1 MSNYN
6 VGDLVAEFLSNCGVT
21 TAFGVVSI
29 HNIPMLDA
37 IGRRNAIRFVMA
49 RGEMGAGHMADG
61 FARATGKLGVT
72 ISSTGPGAAN
82 AVPGLV
88 EARFAGTPVLHLT
101 GQTASKF
108 VDKQLGN
115 VHDVADQLGMLRS
128 VSKSAYRIRT
138 PAEALGVLTRA
149 VVDAL
154 TPPKGPVSVEIPIDI
169 QQTVIERPK
178 SLDQFMLPIPARVQP
193 SEAGLDVLAQRI
205 IAAKR
210 PMMWLGNGAREA
222 GAPAAKLLELGFAM
236 VSSWA
241 GRGIVPEDHP
251 MTLGALNGNGIPALQ
266 DFYRTVDL
274 MLVVGSRLRGHETG
288 DFSLKLPDNLIHI
301 DIDPA
306 ANGRAYANTGFVC
319 ADSAVVLDGLLKRI
333 KGKMNVDPAFAPAFK
348 ALKAAVQ
355 EEFRQTLGP
364 YSDFPKQL
372 RNVMAHDTIW
382 VRDVTM
388 SNTTWGNRLFP
399 VYGPRDS
406 IYPVGAAI
414 GPSLSLGIGAA
425 LSEGGRKTVVMTGD
439 GGFSLNMSELW
450 TAVQERADMV
460 IIIMNDFGYG
470 VIKAIQDAWYGGRKF
485 YGDLMGPNFEQLA
498 ALANVP
504 FWKVSKSSE
513 FGATVA
519 KAIATTGPTIVE
531 VDMGAIGAHPPYYP
545 YIPKPQ
551 QAAAR

>member
-6 VGDLVAEFLSNCGVT
+6 VGDLVAEFLSNCEVT

-37 IGRRNAIRFVMA
+37 IGRRNVIRFVMA
-49 RGEMGAGHMADG
+49 RGEMGAGHMADA
-61 FARATGKLGVT
+61 FARSTGKLGVT

-138 PAEALGVLTRA
+138 ASEALGVLTRA
-149 VVDAL
+149 AVEAL

-169 QQTVIERPK
+169 QQTAIERPTA
-178 SLDQFMLPIPARVQP
+178 LDYFVLPIPSPVRPSDADLDMLARQV
-193 SEAGLDVLAQRI
+193 

-210 PMMWLGNGAREA
+210 PMLWLGNGARDA
-222 GAPAAKLLELGFAM
+222 GPAASRLLDLGFAM

-251 MTLGALNGNGIPALQ
+251 MTLGALNGNGFPAVE

-288 DFSLKLPDNLIHI
+288 DFNLKLPKNLICI
-301 DIDPA
+301 DVDPA
-306 ANGRAYANTGFVC
+306 ANGRAYPNTGFIC
-319 ADSAVVLDGLLKRI
+319 ADSALVLEGLLKRI
-333 KGKMNVDPAFAPAFK
+333 DGRMTVDPTFAPAFK

-355 EEFRQTLGP
+355 EEFRQSLGP

-372 RNVMAHDTIW
+372 RDVMPRDAIW

-425 LSEGGRKTVVMTGD
+425 LSGGGRKTVVMTGD

-460 IIIMNDFGYG
+460 IIVMNDYGYG

-485 YGDLMGPNFEQLA
+485 YGDLMAPDLEKLA
-498 ALANVP
+498 ALAGVP
-504 FWKVSKSSE
+504 FWRVTKSSE
-513 FGATVA
+513 FGSTVG
-519 KAIATTGPTIVE
+519 KAIAHTGPTIVE
-531 VDMGAIGAHPPYYP
+531 VDMKTIGAHPPYYP
-545 YIPKPQ
+545 YVPKPQ

>member
-6 VGDLVAEFLSNCGVT
+6 VGDLVAEFLANCDVT

-29 HNIPMLDA
+29 HNIPMLDG

-61 FARATGKLGVT
+61 FARSTGKLGVT

-88 EARFAGTPVLHLT
+88 EARFAGTPMLHLT

-138 PAEALGVLTRA
+138 AGEALGVLTRA
-149 VVDAL
+149 AVDAL
-154 TPPKGPVSVEIPIDI
+154 TPPKGPVSIEIPIDI

-178 SLDQFMLPIPARVQP
+178 MLDHWVLPAPAPVRP
-193 SEAGLDVLAQRI
+193 SDADLDLLAQRVL
-205 IAAKR
+205 AAKR
-210 PMMWLGNGAREA
+210 PMLWLGNGARDA
-222 GAPAAKLLELGFAM
+222 GPLAAKLLDLGFAM

-251 MTLGALNGNGIPALQ
+251 MTLGALNGNGVPALEN
-266 DFYRTVDL
+266 FYRSVDL

-288 DFSLKLPDNLIHI
+288 DFNLKLPDNLIRI
-301 DIDPA
+301 DVDPA
-306 ANGRAYANTGFVC
+306 ANGRAYPNSEFIC
-319 ADSAVVLDGLLKRI
+319 ADSALALDGLLKRI
-333 KGKMNVDPAFAPAFK
+333 DGKMNVDPAFAPAFK
-348 ALKAAVQ
+348 ALKATVQ
-355 EEFRQTLGP
+355 EEFRQSLGP
-364 YSDFPKQL
+364 YSDFPRQL
-372 RNVMAHDTIW
+372 REVMPRDAIW

-399 VYGPRDS
+399 VFGPRDS

-425 LSEGGRKTVVMTGD
+425 MSNGGRKTVVMTGD

-470 VIKAIQDAWYGGRKF
+470 VIKAIQDTSYGGRKF
-485 YGDLMGPNFEQLA
+485 YADLMGPNFEQLA
-498 ALANVP
+498 ALADVP
-504 FWKVSKSSE
+504 FWKVTKSSD
-513 FGATVA
+513 FGSTVA
-519 KAIATTGPTIVE
+519 KAIAHTGPTIVE
-531 VDMGAIGAHPPYYP
+531 VDMGQIGAHPPYYP

-551 QAAAR
+551 PAAAR

>member
-1 MSNYN
+1 MTNYN

-101 GQTASKF
+101 GQTPTKF
-108 VDKQLGN
+108 IDKQLGN

-128 VSKSAYRIRT
+128 VSKSAYRVRT
-138 PAEALGVLTRA
+138 PGEALGVLTRA

-154 TPPKGPVSVEIPIDI
+154 TPPKGPVSVEIPIDV

-178 SLDQFMLPIPARVQP
+178 LLDQFVLPVPAPVQP
-193 SEAGLDVLAQRI
+193 SEAELDALARRV

-210 PMMWLGNGAREA
+210 PMLWLGNGARDA
-222 GAPAAKLLELGFAM
+222 GAPAAGLLDMGFAM

-251 MTLGALNGNGIPALQ
+251 MTLGALNGNGVPALQ

-288 DFSLKLPDNLIHI
+288 DFSLKLPDNLIHV
-301 DIDPA
+301 DVDPA
-306 ANGRAYANTGFVC
+306 TNGRAYANTGFIC
-319 ADSAVVLDGLLKRI
+319 ADSTLVLDGLLKRI
-333 KGKMNVDPAFAPAFK
+333 DGRMKIDPAFAPAFK
-348 ALKAAVQ
+348 ALKAKVQ

-364 YSDFPKQL
+364 YSDFPRQL
-372 RNVMAHDTIW
+372 RDVMPRDAIW

-425 LSEGGRKTVVMTGD
+425 LSNDGRKTVVMTGD

-450 TAVQERADMV
+450 TAVQERADIV

-485 YGDLMGPNFEQLA
+485 YGDLLAPNFEQLA
-498 ALANVP
+498 ALADAP
-504 FWKVSKSSE
+504 FWKVSKASE
-513 FGATVA
+513 FGAAVA
-519 KAIATTGPTIVE
+519 KAIATPGPTIVE
-531 VDMGAIGAHPPYYP
+531 VDMSAIGTHPPYHP
-545 YIPKPQ
+545 FIPKSET
-551 QAAAR
+551 AAR

>member
-1 MSNYN
+1 
-6 VGDLVAEFLSNCGVT
+6 
-21 TAFGVVSI
+21 
-29 HNIPMLDA
+29 MLDA

-61 FARATGKLGVT
+61 FSRSTGKLGVT

-128 VSKSAYRIRT
+128 VSKSAYRVRT

-169 QQTVIERPK
+169 QQTAIERPK
-178 SLDQFMLPIPARVQP
+178 ALDHFVLPVPAAVQP
-193 SEAGLDVLAQRI
+193 SEAELDELAQRV

-210 PMMWLGNGAREA
+210 PMLWLGNGAREA
-222 GAPAAKLLELGFAM
+222 GMPAAKLLDLGFAM

-251 MTLGALNGNGIPALQ
+251 MTLGALNGNGVPAMQ
-266 DFYRTVDL
+266 DFYRSVDL
-274 MLVVGSRLRGHETG
+274 MLIVGSRLRGHETG
-288 DFSLKLPDNLIHI
+288 DFTLKLPDNLIHV
-301 DIDPA
+301 DLDPA

-319 ADSAVVLDGLLKRI
+319 ADSAAVLDGLLKRI
-333 KGKMNVDPAFAPAFK
+333 QGKMNVDPAFAPAFK
-348 ALKAAVQ
+348 ALKSAVQ

-364 YSDFPKQL
+364 YSDFPQQL
-372 RNVMAHDTIW
+372 RNVMPRDTIW

-425 LSEGGRKTVVMTGD
+425 MSGGRKTVVMTGD

-460 IIIMNDFGYG
+460 IIIMNDYGYG

-485 YGDLMGPNFEQLA
+485 YGDLLGPNFEQLA

-504 FWKVSKSSE
+504 FWKVSNSGD

-519 KAIATTGPTIVE
+519 KAIATPGPTMVE

-545 YIPKPQ
+545 YISKPQ

>member
-6 VGDLVAEFLSNCGVT
+6 VGDLVAEFLANCEVT
-21 TAFGVVSI
+21 TAFGIVSI

-61 FARATGKLGVT
+61 FARANGKLGVT
-72 ISSTGPGAAN
+72 FSSTGPGAAN
-82 AVPGLV
+82 VIPGLV

-108 VDKQLGN
+108 IDKQLGN

-128 VSKSAYRIRT
+128 VSKSAYRVRT
-138 PAEALGVLTRA
+138 AGEALGVLTRA
-149 VVDAL
+149 AVDAL

-178 SLDQFMLPIPARVQP
+178 MLDHFVLPVPAPVQP
-193 SEAGLDVLAQRI
+193 SEADLDRLARQVL
-205 IAAKR
+205 AAKR
-210 PMMWLGNGAREA
+210 PMLWLGNGARNA
-222 GAPAAKLLELGFAM
+222 GPAAAKLLDLGFAM

-241 GRGIVPEDHP
+241 GRGIVSEDHP
-251 MTLGALNGNGIPALQ
+251 MTLGALNGNGVPALEE
-266 DFYRTVDL
+266 FYRTVDL

-288 DFSLKLPDNLIHI
+288 DFNLKLPGNLIRI
-301 DIDPA
+301 DVDPG
-306 ANGRAYANTGFVC
+306 ANGRGYGNTDFIC
-319 ADSAVVLDGLLKRI
+319 ADSTLVLEGLLQRI
-333 KGKMNVDPAFAPAFK
+333 NGKIKTDPAFAPAFR
-348 ALKAAVQ
+348 ALKGSVQ
-355 EEFRQTLGP
+355 EEFRQSLGP
-364 YSDFPKQL
+364 YADFPRQL
-372 RNVMAHDTIW
+372 REVMPRDAIW

-425 LSEGGRKTVVMTGD
+425 LSNGGRKTVVMTGD

-460 IIIMNDFGYG
+460 IIIMNDYGYG

-504 FWKVSKSSE
+504 FWKVTKSDE
-513 FGATVA
+513 FGSTVA
-519 KAIATTGPTIVE
+519 QAIAHTGPTIVE
-531 VDMGAIGAHPPYYP
+531 VDMGAIGAHPTYYP
-545 YIPKPQ
+545 YIAKPQ
-551 QAAAR
+551 QAATR